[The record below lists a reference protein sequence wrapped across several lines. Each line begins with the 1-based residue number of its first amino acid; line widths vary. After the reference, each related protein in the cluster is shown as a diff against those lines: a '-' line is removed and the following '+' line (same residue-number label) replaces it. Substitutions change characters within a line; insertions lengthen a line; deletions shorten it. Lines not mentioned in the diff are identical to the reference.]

1 MARKGRKLAGAH
13 HTYLWTAAEED
24 ALRRMALLVGV
35 RFRPA
40 GRRFRGPIF

>member
-13 HTYLWTAAEED
+13 HTYLEED

-35 RFRPA
+35 QFRPA
-40 GRRFRGPIF
+40 GRRFRGPIFT